1 MRGTCTKFLAVSAQC
16 VNLSL
21 KTLHAVR
28 YARLSPSFTAS
39 YTQTKQAAVNSAA
52 DRNQPP
58 DAATDVRTNKLMT
71 DQLSGAASV
80 LIVEDEIL
88 VRMFAVDALEDVG
101 FQVLQ
106 AGDAT
111 EAMTALVGKPDVAA
125 VIVDMGLPDRSGDQ
139 LAAEMRAQLDTLPI
153 LIASGRSE
161 RELKDKFAAD
171 PRIGVL
177 VKPYT
182 AAMLIGALD
191 ALGVPAPSPQA

>member
-1 MRGTCTKFLAVSAQC
+1 
-16 VNLSL
+16 
-21 KTLHAVR
+21 
-28 YARLSPSFTAS
+28 
-39 YTQTKQAAVNSAA
+39 
-52 DRNQPP
+52 
-58 DAATDVRTNKLMT
+58 MT
-71 DQLSGAASV
+71 DHPSGSLRI
-80 LIVEDEIL
+80 LIVEDEML

-111 EAMTALVGKPDVAA
+111 EAIAALKGAPDVSA

-139 LAAEMRAQLDTLPI
+139 LAAELRSEQQALPI

-171 PRIGVL
+171 SRIAVL

-182 AAMLIGALD
+182 AAMLIGALGS
-191 ALGVPAPSPQA
+191 LGVKAPSPLS